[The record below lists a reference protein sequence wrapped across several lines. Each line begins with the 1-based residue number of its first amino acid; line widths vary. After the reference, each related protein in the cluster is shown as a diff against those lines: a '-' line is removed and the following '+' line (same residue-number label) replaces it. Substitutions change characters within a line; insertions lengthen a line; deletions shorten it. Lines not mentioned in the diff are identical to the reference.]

1 MKLYLAGSGGML
13 GTALATTLGETH
25 EVFCT
30 DLAVT
35 EPWLHACDFR
45 DFEAYKAS
53 VMGFRPDILLHVGAH
68 TDLEYC
74 EREPADAYR
83 TNTLAVEHAATLAN
97 SLRIP
102 LVYISTAGVFDGDKA
117 LYDDWDQPNPL
128 GVYARSK
135 YIGETIVQTR
145 VDRHFICRAGWM
157 MGGGKKK
164 DKKFVGKILGQIRA
178 GNKVLKIVD
187 DKFGTPTYTF
197 DFAENL
203 RVLIG
208 TEFYGLYNMVCE
220 GETSRLEVA
229 EEIVRLLRRNG
240 DIAIEPVGS
249 SYFAVDYSAPRPSS
263 ERLVN
268 TKLDLRGIN
277 HMRHWKQ
284 ALDAY
289 LSSDVW

>member
-13 GTALATTLGETH
+13 GTALAATLGETH

-30 DLAVT
+30 DLAVN
-35 EPWLHACDFR
+35 EPWLRACDFR
-45 DFEAYKAS
+45 DFAAYKAS
-53 VMGFRPDILLHVGAH
+53 VMDVRPDILLHVGAH

-97 SLRIP
+97 SLQIP
-102 LVYISTAGVFDGDKA
+102 LVYISTAGVFDGAKD

-135 YIGETIVQTR
+135 YLGETIVQTR

-240 DIAIEPVGS
+240 DITIEPVGS
-249 SYFAVDYSAPRPSS
+249 AYFAADYSAPRPPS